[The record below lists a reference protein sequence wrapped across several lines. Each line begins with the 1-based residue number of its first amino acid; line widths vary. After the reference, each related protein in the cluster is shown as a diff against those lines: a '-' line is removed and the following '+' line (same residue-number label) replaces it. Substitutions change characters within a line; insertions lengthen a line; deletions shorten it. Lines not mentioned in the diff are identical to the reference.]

1 MRTFNQML
9 PLIVFLL
16 AAFTG
21 FTQPF
26 GVFLTLLGA
35 AAIVFAMTN
44 SYLYVAGV
52 FAIGLVAKMCQAPRF
67 VGVPATGY
75 PAGAPIEPFQV
86 KDAASV
92 QERLEGVH
100 TKAPLQPKVAAVTGV
115 LESPSILDNVPLQ
128 PMQELASEA
137 LPGASIPA
145 SAKARVLIYPPAEGF
160 VPAPNGSQERG
171 PKENPYLHN
180 GPDQEGVD
188 TSLFEKGTDMTVE
201 QPAANLAAAQAG
213 SAVAF

>member
-1 MRTFNQML
+1 MRTFNQVL

-35 AAIVFAMTN
+35 AAIIFAMTN
-44 SYLYVAGV
+44 SYMYVAAV
-52 FAIGLVAKMCQAPRF
+52 FAVGLLVKMCQAPRF
-67 VGVPATGY
+67 VGIPATGY
-75 PAGAPIEPFQV
+75 PAGSPLEPFQV
-86 KDAASV
+86 KDAVSV
-92 QERLEGVH
+92 QARLEDVR
-100 TKAPLQPKVAAVTGV
+100 TKAPLQPKVAAITGV
-115 LESPSILDNVPLQ
+115 LESPGILDNAPIQ
-128 PMQELASEA
+128 PMHELASEA

-171 PKENPYLHN
+171 PKENPYLQN
-180 GPDQEGVD
+180 GPDHEGGA
-188 TSLFEKGTDMTVE
+188 TALLEKGTDMAVD
-201 QPAANLAAAQAG
+201 QPAADLAAAQAG

>member
-1 MRTFNQML
+1 MRTFNQVL

-16 AAFTG
+16 AALTG
-21 FTQPF
+21 FTQSF

-44 SYLYVAGV
+44 SYLYVALI
-52 FAIGLVAKMCQAPRF
+52 FAAGLVIKACQAPRF
-67 VGVPATGY
+67 VGIPATGY
-75 PAGAPIEPFQV
+75 PAGAPLEPFQV
-86 KDAASV
+86 KDPVSV
-92 QERLEGVH
+92 QKRLEEVR
-100 TKAPLQPKVAAVTGV
+100 TAAPLQPKVATVTGV

-137 LPGASIPA
+137 VPGASIPA

-171 PKENPYLHN
+171 PKENPYLQN
-180 GPDQEGVD
+180 GPDHEGGA
-188 TSLFEKGTDMTVE
+188 TALLEKGTDMAVE
-201 QPAANLAAAQAG
+201 QPAADLAAAQAG
-213 SAVAF
+213 SATAF